1 MIAVARSSAVAA
13 AVMAGFMLV
22 AALIALLRNEAGG
35 GVFVACA
42 VMTIFGAGA
51 VHLAVRHR
59 AARLDRRAAFA
70 LLAVLWAGIPVLA
83 AIPVAATTTLGP
95 MAAWLEAVSAFTTTG
110 PVYIH
115 DIEGVPRATLAWLLT
130 LQWGGGLLTLV
141 GFVAVLGPA
150 GIGGLPDR
158 SARAALLGVSETSAL
173 DDALRLVVPIYLGAT
188 VIGTFLMF
196 AAGERPFDA
205 LALAGAALSTGGL
218 LPDADGM
225 AAHGSSTVKLIFIVL
240 MLIGATS
247 VLWHRLLLTRRFRLA
262 LGQQENLAL
271 LLLVL
276 VLGIAVAAIDYN
288 GAASPLF
295 LPIALEDGLFTAVA
309 LVTTTGVEPH
319 GGAFSGLPITLV
331 AAVVFVGGATFSTA
345 GGIKI
350 YRAGIM
356 LLQSYLELE
365 RLIHPNA
372 VRPRRLGQQQI
383 TLQMMKAIWI
393 MFGVACTS
401 VAALTM
407 LLAPAMPS
415 FEAAF
420 MAALSALW
428 NVGPIYGAG
437 WETSATWPDWSV
449 LPVYTQIVL
458 IIAMTMGR
466 LEILLVLALANFALW
481 RR

>member
-1 MIAVARSSAVAA
+1 MIAVARSSAAA
-13 AVMAGFMLV
+13 AAIMAGFMLV
-22 AALIALLRNEAGG
+22 AAAMALFRNEPGG
-35 GVFVACA
+35 GVFLASA

-59 AARLDRRAAFA
+59 PARLDRRAAFA
-70 LLAVLWAGIPVLA
+70 LLSVLWVGIPLLA
-83 AIPVAATTTLGP
+83 AIPVTATTSLSP

-110 PVYIH
+110 PVYMH
-115 DIEGVPRATLAWLLT
+115 DLDGVPRATLAWLLT

-158 SARAALLGVSETSAL
+158 SARSALLNVNETAALE
-173 DDALRLVVPIYLGAT
+173 DALRLVVPIYLGAT
-188 VIGTFLMF
+188 IIGTLAIF
-196 AAGERPFDA
+196 AAGERMFDA
-205 LALAGAALSTGGL
+205 LGLAGAALSTGGL

-225 AAHGSSTVKLIFIVL
+225 AAHGSSLVKLIFLLL
-240 MLIGATS
+240 MLVGATS
-247 VLWHRLLLTRRFRLA
+247 VLWQRLLLTRRFRMA
-262 LGQQENLAL
+262 LGQQENIVL
-271 LLLVL
+271 LILVL

-295 LPIALEDGLFTAVA
+295 LPLALEDGLFTAVS

-319 GGAFSGLPITLV
+319 GGAFASLPLALV
-331 AAVVFVGGATFSTA
+331 AAVVFMGGATFSTA

-356 LLQSYLELE
+356 ALQGYLELE

-401 VAALTM
+401 VAALT
-407 LLAPAMPS
+407 LFLAPAMPS

-420 MAALSALW
+420 MAALTSLW
-428 NVGPIYGAG
+428 NVGPVYGAG
-437 WETSATWPDWSV
+437 WEVSSTWPDWST
-449 LPVYTQIVL
+449 LPVYAQVVL
-458 IIAMTMGR
+458 IVAMTMGR
-466 LEILLVLALANFALW
+466 LEILLVLALANFAFW

>member
-13 AVMAGFMLV
+13 AIMAGFMLV
-22 AALIALLRNEAGG
+22 AAIVALFRGEAGG
-35 GVFVACA
+35 GVFLASG

-51 VHLAVRHR
+51 VYLAVRHR
-59 AARLDRRAAFA
+59 PARLDRLAAFT
-70 LLAVLWAGIPVLA
+70 LLAVLWTGIPILA
-83 AIPVAATTTLGP
+83 AIPVAATTSLTP
-95 MAAWLEAVSAFTTTG
+95 MGAWMEAVSAFTTTG
-110 PVYIH
+110 PVSLHEI
-115 DIEGVPRATLAWLLT
+115 DGVPRGTLAWLLT

-158 SARAALLGVSETSAL
+158 SARAALLGVSETTAL

-188 VIGTFLMF
+188 VIGTLLMF
-196 AAGERPFDA
+196 AAGERLFDA
-205 LALAGAALSTGGL
+205 VGLAGAALATGGL

-225 AAHGSSTVKLIFIVL
+225 AAHGNSTVKLIFIVL
-240 MLIGATS
+240 MLVGATS

-262 LGQQENLAL
+262 LGQQENI
-271 LLLVL
+271 VL
-276 VLGIAVAAIDYN
+276 FLMAIALGITAAAIDYN
-288 GAASPLF
+288 SAGSPLF
-295 LPIALEDGLFTAVA
+295 LPFALEDGLFTAVS
-309 LVTTTGVEPH
+309 LITTTGVEPH
-319 GGAFSGLPITLV
+319 GGAFASLPVALV
-331 AAVVFVGGATFSTA
+331 AGVVFVGGASFSTA

-356 LLQSYLELE
+356 ALQGYLELE

-393 MFGVACTS
+393 MFGVACTTI
-401 VAALTM
+401 AAVM
-407 LLAPAMPS
+407 ILLAPAMPS

-420 MAALSALW
+420 MAALTALC
-428 NVGPIYGAG
+428 NIGPVYGAG
-437 WETSATWPDWSV
+437 WEASSAWPDWST
-449 LPVYTQIVL
+449 LPAYAQIVL
-458 IIAMTMGR
+458 IISMTMGR
-466 LEILLVLALANFALW
+466 LEILLILALANFAFW